1 MYVFLLSP
9 MELPS
14 VSSDVISSTPDADI
28 DGSSQ
33 ELISSTP
40 EVQVNNEHALSLI
53 ILVYQK

>member
-1 MYVFLLSP
+1 

-14 VSSDVISSTPDADI
+14 VSSDVISSTPDADM

-40 EVQVNNEHALSLI
+40 EVQVN
-53 ILVYQK
+53 VYNNSNFTIQKCMF